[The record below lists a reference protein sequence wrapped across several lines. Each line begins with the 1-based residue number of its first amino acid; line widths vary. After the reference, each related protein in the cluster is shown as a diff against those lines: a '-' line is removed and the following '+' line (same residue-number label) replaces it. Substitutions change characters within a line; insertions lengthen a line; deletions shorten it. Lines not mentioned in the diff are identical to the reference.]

1 MKGMKAI
8 VKFFMTKS
16 NMEYLLKGISIS
28 NFDDV
33 RTNLFKDIS
42 NKLLLHI
49 YEPRSNDPNHPDNKV
64 NYEGSYHL
72 SEYPDDSDRIVAKV
86 LRYIRD
92 NKGDDYLEIE
102 IIDSLYFSKLNQ
114 PVIKINGYYELSD
127 GAIKIKKVSRLTL
140 ADRNC

>member
-1 MKGMKAI
+1 MKETKAI

-28 NFDDV
+28 NFDEV

-42 NKLLLHI
+42 NKLLYI

-72 SEYPDDSDRIVAKV
+72 SEYPDDGDRIVAKV
-86 LRYIRD
+86 LKYMRD

>member
-1 MKGMKAI
+1 MKETKAI

-28 NFDDV
+28 NFDEV

-42 NKLLLHI
+42 NKLLYI

-72 SEYPDDSDRIVAKV
+72 SEYPDDGDRIVAKV
-86 LRYIRD
+86 LRYMRN
-92 NKGDDYLEIE
+92 NKDDDYLEIE

-127 GAIKIKKVSRLTL
+127 GAIKIKKFLDSH
-140 ADRNC
+140 

>member
-1 MKGMKAI
+1 MKEMKAI

-72 SEYPDDSDRIVAKV
+72 SEYRDGSDRIVAKV

-92 NKGDDYLEIE
+92 NKGDDCLEIE

-127 GAIKIKKVSRLTL
+127 GAIKIKKVSTLTL